1 MTLGDTLYDLG
12 DTIGWDHCD
21 YAREQDGSLYGI
33 TDGSVTVSL
42 ALGGDTLYWDT
53 AVSTVYGLDPIDQ
66 GQCLASEAV
75 DVLLSAWEQA
85 HAIAASEAE
94 G

>member
-1 MTLGDTLYDLG
+1 MTLGDILYDLG
-12 DTIGWDHCD
+12 DAIGWDRCD
-21 YAREQDGSLYGI
+21 YAREADGSLYGI

-42 ALGGDTLYWDT
+42 ARSGDTLYWD
-53 AVSTVYGLDPIDQ
+53 ASVHTVYGLDPIDQ
-66 GQCLASEAV
+66 GQCLTSEAV

-85 HAIAASEAE
+85 HAIAASGTE